1 MQFAP
6 LNKIIFRKKDI
17 PMKKVLAIIL
27 AGMVT
32 ATAFA
37 GCGGSGGGSTAS
49 GSESAASGSESKAD
63 GGATIDANWPDASM
77 FGDETDIDLKVWAP
91 DAAVELVKKQVEE
104 FKKHYSEV
112 KFKNI
117 EVRAQGES
125 DAATNMIKDPEK
137 GADVF
142 GFPSDQLDK
151 LLAAQVL
158 SPVAKG
164 FVSTIE
170 ANNAEKPVV
179 AAKEGDSLYA
189 YPETNDNGYYLV
201 YDNTVVTADDAKTFE
216 GVLEACKK
224 AGKQFVMDAGNGFYS
239 CTFAF
244 TGGALIDG
252 FEADGATQKFV
263 DYNEDTVVKT
273 LMAFAKLMK
282 TYKGTF
288 TSQDV
293 ANISAGFKN
302 GKVAAGVDGTWD
314 SNGNKDALGDKFG
327 AAKLPTIKVGNE
339 DKQLISLF
347 GYKYIGVNARTKFQR
362 SAQILAYYLTGQ
374 DCQTQRAETLGWGPS
389 NTKAMEAVSSD
400 PIIQAVSA
408 QSQNAVPQ
416 VKIAGTFWT
425 SMGTLGSEMYKD
437 GWNPDDEAATKSLWE
452 KVVAQ
457 IRDE

>member
-1 MQFAP
+1 
-6 LNKIIFRKKDI
+6 
-17 PMKKVLAIIL
+17 MKKVLAIIL

-170 ANNAEKPVV
+170 ANNAEKP
-179 AAKEGDSLYA
+179 
-189 YPETNDNGYYLV
+189 
-201 YDNTVVTADDAKTFE
+201 
-216 GVLEACKK
+216 
-224 AGKQFVMDAGNGFYS
+224 
-239 CTFAF
+239 
-244 TGGALIDG
+244 
-252 FEADGATQKFV
+252 
-263 DYNEDTVVKT
+263 
-273 LMAFAKLMK
+273 
-282 TYKGTF
+282 
-288 TSQDV
+288 
-293 ANISAGFKN
+293 
-302 GKVAAGVDGTWD
+302 
-314 SNGNKDALGDKFG
+314 
-327 AAKLPTIKVGNE
+327 
-339 DKQLISLF
+339 
-347 GYKYIGVNARTKFQR
+347 RQR
-362 SAQILAYYLTGQ
+362 LLSRI
-374 DCQTQRAETLGWGPS
+374 
-389 NTKAMEAVSSD
+389 
-400 PIIQAVSA
+400 
-408 QSQNAVPQ
+408 
-416 VKIAGTFWT
+416 
-425 SMGTLGSEMYKD
+425 
-437 GWNPDDEAATKSLWE
+437 
-452 KVVAQ
+452 
-457 IRDE
+457 